1 MYFLALEICQ
11 AAGIYAIPA
20 NSVTSKKKG
29 GGMGYRMGRSVT
41 RTATSLIGI
50 VILITLASGYVFG
63 QGFSASISG
72 FVRDTTGAV
81 VPGVTITVK
90 HIESGLTRATVT
102 GETGSYAIQLL
113 PVGPYE
119 LATDLP
125 GFKPQVRR
133 GISLAVGQEAVVN
146 LTLEVGGG
154 AENVTVTEEAPLV
167 NTTLSSTS
175 GLITEGQIKNMPL
188 NGRSF
193 EQLLTLN
200 TGTVNNNIHSGGS
213 SFSVGGKRT
222 ETNRF
227 TMNGVDYVGDN
238 ATGQYIAP
246 QGASQ
251 QLLGVDA
258 VREYNVLGYTYGAEY
273 GKRAGVQITVVTTSG
288 TNQWHG
294 AAFEYLRNSALDA
307 RNFFDRNDRDGDGK
321 ADAAPFKRNQFGG
334 SLGGPIIKDKMFIF
348 GNYEGFRERL
358 AITSHAIVPSLQAR
372 QGRMP
377 NPQTGVYETVANL
390 VPGMLP

>member
-1 MYFLALEICQ
+1 
-11 AAGIYAIPA
+11 
-20 NSVTSKKKG
+20 
-29 GGMGYRMGRSVT
+29 MGNRMGRSVT

-50 VILITLASGYVFG
+50 VMLIVLASGLVFG
-63 QGFSASISG
+63 QGFSAAISG

-81 VPGVTITVK
+81 VPGVTITIK

-102 GETGSYAIQLL
+102 GETGGYAIQLL

-133 GISLAVGQEAVVN
+133 GINLVVGQEAVVN

-154 AENVTVTEEAPLV
+154 AENVTVTEEVPLV

-175 GLITEGQIKNMPL
+175 GLINEGQIKDMPL

-200 TGTVNNNIHSGGS
+200 TGTVNNNIHSTGS

-246 QGASQ
+246 QGASL

-273 GKRAGVQITVVTTSG
+273 GKRAGGQITVVTTSG

-307 RNFFDRNDRDGDGK
+307 RNFFDRTATAMEKPTRRPSSGTSLVDRW
-321 ADAAPFKRNQFGG
+321 
-334 SLGGPIIKDKMFIF
+334 
-348 GNYEGFRERL
+348 E
-358 AITSHAIVPSLQAR
+358 VPSSRTRCLCSETTKD
-372 QGRMP
+372 
-377 NPQTGVYETVANL
+377 TGS
-390 VPGMLP
+390 GWR

>member
-1 MYFLALEICQ
+1 
-11 AAGIYAIPA
+11 AI
-20 NSVTSKKKG
+20 TSENG
-29 GGMGYRMGRSVT
+29 GY
-41 RTATSLIGI
+41 SL
-50 VILITLASGYVFG
+50 
-63 QGFSASISG
+63 
-72 FVRDTTGAV
+72 
-81 VPGVTITVK
+81 P
-90 HIESGLTRATVT
+90 
-102 GETGSYAIQLL
+102 LL

-119 LATDLP
+119 LSANLP

-133 GISLAVGQEAVVN
+133 GINLSVGQDAVIN
-146 LTLEVGGG
+146 LTLEVGGV
-154 AENVTVTEEAPLV
+154 AEKVTVTEEAPLV
-167 NTTLSSTS
+167 NTTVSSTS
-175 GLITEGQIKNMPL
+175 GLINEGQIKYLPL

-200 TGTVNNNIHSGGS
+200 TGTVNNNLHSTGS

-227 TMNGVDYVGDN
+227 TMNGVDYIGDN

-273 GKRAGVQITVVTTSG
+273 GKRAGGQITVVTSSG
-288 TNQWHG
+288 TNEWHG
-294 AAFEYLRNSALDA
+294 SAFEYLRNSALDA
-307 RNFFDRNDRDGDGK
+307 RNFFDYTDRDGDGK
-321 ADAAPFKRNQFGG
+321 ADAAPFKRNQYGG

-358 AITSHAIVPSLQAR
+358 AQTSVAIVPNLQAR
-372 QGRMP
+372 QGRLP
-377 NPQTGVYETVANL
+377 NASGQYAEVPNL
-390 VPGMLP
+390 